1 MYADKS
7 IWYTNVFSSN
17 FLHLHILKFHEQ
29 RPPMKIAFATTYQG
43 RLHLPVLLPLL
54 ATLIITGCAAPM
66 DARKDTKYQSLAS
79 AADKPTNRPTR
90 SFSSMSP
97 SLTCMDHMFRQ
108 AELPTTLVTAKQ
120 IPDVSGKIAVA
131 TKDMI
136 ITSLSQMSRLSNAFR
151 YIDYEVDIS
160 RQDTVQNM
168 TAIMLNNNQMQ
179 LQKPALYVTGAV
191 SFVDQ
196 NIISNH
202 LDTGTSASRLETG
215 YSNNRNAS
223 LIGLDLHLGD
233 FKTRT
238 IIPGLDS
245 ANEVVIGNASQG
257 LDLAGKIGS
266 YGVQFNVGRDYTQGS
281 GAAIRTLVDLAMI
294 ELIGKWSRLPYWR
307 CLTLDQNHP
316 ELQRQ
321 LLDWYE
327 ASSPPAHARLVKTV
341 LSGLGYMKSQ
351 QIYEPSNTEAFK
363 SVLGKYQADSGLV
376 ITGVID
382 FPTYERVMRSYTKL
396 DENGKL
402 VTVDWTPNSDINV
415 ADTPRT
421 MDLLVKNVQLDKTS
435 FEVGDQIFLSASVS
449 RASHVYCY
457 LQEATGKMMR
467 LLPNATNTESLMSA
481 DLSVR
486 IPDWINPKPGF
497 ILDAAAPGNE
507 SVFCIATDEDVLPK
521 LPASMQI
528 DAFKA
533 IPGMSSKADVVKA
546 FYDVGGEGVLSQ
558 AVVSWKVT
566 PKTAKPAQK

>member
-1 MYADKS
+1 
-7 IWYTNVFSSN
+7 
-17 FLHLHILKFHEQ
+17 
-29 RPPMKIAFATTYQG
+29 MKTTPITPRHA
-43 RLHLPVLLPLL
+43 RLHLPVLLSLM
-54 ATLIITGCAAPM
+54 ASIVITGCAAPM
-66 DARKDTKYQSLAS
+66 DARKDTNYQSMAS
-79 AADKPTNRPTR
+79 TANRPTSRPTR

-97 SLTCMDHMFRQ
+97 SLMCMDHMFRQ
-108 AELPTTLVTAKQ
+108 AELPTTLITSKQ

-136 ITSLSQMSRLSNAFR
+136 VTSLSQMSRLSNAFR

-179 LQKPALYVTGAV
+179 LQKPALYVSGAV

-196 NIISNH
+196 NVISNH
-202 LDTGTSASRLETG
+202 FETGTSATRLETG
-215 YSNNRNAS
+215 YSNNRNAN

-321 LLDWYE
+321 LRDWYDAGSP
-327 ASSPPAHARLVKTV
+327 ASHSKLVKTA
-341 LSGLGYMKSQ
+341 LASLGYMSAQ
-351 QIYEPSNTEAFK
+351 QITEPNNTEAFK
-363 SVLGKYQADSGLV
+363 TALGKYQADSGMV
-376 ITGVID
+376 VTGVID
-382 FPTYERVMRSYTKL
+382 FPTYERVMRSYTTL
-396 DENGKL
+396 DENGKIT
-402 VTVDWTPNSDINV
+402 TVNWTPSGDLKV

-421 MDLLVKNVQLDKTS
+421 IDLQIENVQVDKTS

-457 LQEATGKMMR
+457 LQEATGNMLR
-467 LLPNATNTESLMSA
+467 LLPNATNTESLMTA
-481 DLSVR
+481 DMSVR

-497 ILDAAAPGNE
+497 ILDAAAPGTE
-507 SVFCIATDEDVLPK
+507 YVFCLATDEDVLPK
-521 LPASMQI
+521 LPEALQAV
-528 DAFKA
+528 AFKPIA
-533 IPGMSSKADVVKA
+533 GMSNKGDVVAA
-546 FYDVGGEGVLSQ
+546 FAQVTGSTGLSQ

-566 PKTAKPAQK
+566 PKTVKAAQK

>member
-1 MYADKS
+1 
-7 IWYTNVFSSN
+7 
-17 FLHLHILKFHEQ
+17 
-29 RPPMKIAFATTYQG
+29 MKTTSTTKDIAMG
-43 RLHLPVLLPLL
+43 RLHLPILLPLMASL
-54 ATLIITGCAAPM
+54 MITGCAAPL
-66 DARKDTKYQSLAS
+66 DARKDTRYQSMAS
-79 AADKPTNRPTR
+79 AADRPTSRPTR
-90 SFSSMSP
+90 SLSSMSP
-97 SLTCMDHMFRQ
+97 SLMCMDHMFRQ
-108 AELPTTLVTAKQ
+108 AELPTTLITSKQ

-136 ITSLSQMSRLSNAFR
+136 VTALSQMSRLSNAFR

-179 LQKPALYVTGAV
+179 LQKPALYVSGAI

-196 NIISNH
+196 NVISNH
-202 LDTGTSASRLETG
+202 FDAGTSATRLETG
-215 YSNNRNAS
+215 YSTNRNAT
-223 LIGLDLHLGD
+223 LIGLDLQLAD

-266 YGVQFNVGRDYTQGS
+266 YGVQFNVGRDYSQGS

-307 CLTLDQNHP
+307 CLTLDQTHP

-321 LLDWYE
+321 LRDWYDA
-327 ASSPPAHARLVKTV
+327 ASPAAHSKLVKTA
-341 LSGLGYMKSQ
+341 LAGLGYLKRQEIS
-351 QIYEPSNTEAFK
+351 EPDNTATFK
-363 SVLGKYQADSGLV
+363 TMLGKYQADAGMV
-376 ITGVID
+376 VTGVID
-382 FPTYERVMRSYTKL
+382 FPTYERVMRNYTKL
-396 DENGKL
+396 DESGTL
-402 VTVDWTPNSDINV
+402 ITVDWTPSGDLKVVEI
-415 ADTPRT
+415 PRT
-421 MDLLVKNVQLDKTS
+421 MDLQIKNVQLDKTS

-457 LQEATGKMMR
+457 LQEATGNMLR
-467 LLPNATNTESLMSA
+467 LLPNATNSETLMTA

-507 SVFCIATDEDVLPK
+507 AVFCIATDEDVLPK
-521 LPASMQI
+521 LPVAMQVA
-528 DAFKA
+528 AFKPIA
-533 IPGMSSKADVVKA
+533 GISNKSDVVNA
-546 FYDVGGEGVLSQ
+546 FTQVAGEGGLSQ
-558 AVVSWKVT
+558 ATAAWKVT
-566 PKTAKPAQK
+566 PKTVKAAQK